1 MKSFTQAALAGA
13 SAFLISICSANAED
27 LPGRPDVVI
36 KALVDR
42 IYVMGETSGGVEDM
56 MAAEAK
62 AADDIRQYIAS
73 GATAGLLEEEK
84 GQQSPLMTAAYMG
97 YPNVVSALLTSRLV
111 KAHINDA
118 DEMGLTPWI
127 AAVFS
132 MKQTLWTC
140 NPAVLDNPFK
150 FIPMFVTQPFYTS
163 NPVPPY
169 KKARELLE
177 AAGATHDM
185 AQAKT
190 VWLTACENQSA
201 ATKAKVK
208 ASTDLQKTVQD
219 IGAAD
224 LNTQVTK
231 LMQKAG
237 MVK

>member
-1 MKSFTQAALAGA
+1 M
-13 SAFLISICSANAED
+13 I
-27 LPGRPDVVI
+27 
-36 KALVDR
+36 
-42 IYVMGETSGGVEDM
+42 
-56 MAAEAK
+56 AAEAK
-62 AADDIRQYIAS
+62 AADDIRKYIAS
-73 GATAGLLEEEK
+73 GATTGLLEEEK
-84 GQQSPLMTAAYMG
+84 GQQSPLATAAYMG
-97 YPNVVSALLTSRLV
+97 YPNVVSALLTSKLV

-150 FIPMFVTQPFYTS
+150 FVPMFVTQPYYTS

-169 KKARELLE
+169 KKAREILE

-190 VWLTACENQSA
+190 VWLTACTGQSV
-201 ATKAKVK
+201 ATKAKVQT
-208 ASTDLQKTVQD
+208 STDLQKTVQE

-237 MVK
+237 VVK